1 MNVGG
6 VNMVSYKQHSLD
18 DRWDAIVIG
27 SGIGGLTAAALLSR
41 HAAKKVLVLERHY
54 TAGGYTHSFQRPGYS
69 WDVGVHY
76 IGDLQDP
83 ASPLRAAFDHLTNG
97 QLEWALMP
105 DVYDRIIIGGR
116 TFEFPTGL
124 ERLRAR
130 LKDYFPNEAGAI
142 DRYLG
147 AVQSAQKASGLYFA
161 EKAVPRP
168 IARLAGSLMRAP
180 FLRWASQTTLDVLH
194 RFTQNEELIAVLTAQ
209 WGDYGL
215 PPAQSSFGMHAIVA
229 AHYFNGASYP
239 VGGASRIAEAI
250 TPAIEQNGGK
260 VVVSAEVQEIIVEKG
275 RATGVRMVDG
285 REFRAD
291 LVVSDAGARNTFQ
304 RLVREPLPSL
314 LPVMKDVA
322 GIPGSFAHLS
332 LYIGV
337 KQTARELGLNGTN
350 LWIYPS
356 GAHDANLARFLQDPT
371 APFPVVYV
379 SFPSAKDPL
388 FERDHPGRAT
398 LEAVVFA
405 PYEWFARW
413 EDSRWKHRAAE
424 YETFKKALADRIQSE
439 VERNVPAV
447 AGKIDRA
454 ELSTP
459 LTTRHF
465 MNYQQGEAY
474 GLAAT
479 PERFRLRSLTPHTP
493 IRNLYL
499 TGQDVASLGVAG
511 ALFGGVM
518 TVSAVLGRNLMSMVT
533 KPARVNA
540 VRSRAVAV

>member
-1 MNVGG
+1 
-6 VNMVSYKQHSLD
+6 MVSYKQHPLD

-27 SGIGGLTAAALLSR
+27 SGIGGLATAALLSK

-54 TAGGYTHSFQRPGYS
+54 TAGGYTHSFRRPGYS

-76 IGDLQDP
+76 IGELQDP
-83 ASPLRAAFDHLTNG
+83 MSPLRAAFDHLTG
-97 QLEWALMP
+97 SQLEWAPMP
-105 DVYDRIIIGGR
+105 DVYDRIVIGER
-116 TFEFPTGL
+116 VFEFPTGR

-130 LKDYFPNEAGAI
+130 FKDYFPTEVAGI
-142 DRYLG
+142 DRYFA

-161 EKAVPRP
+161 EKAIPRP
-168 IARLAGSLMRAP
+168 VARLAGSFLRAP
-180 FLRWASQTTLDVLH
+180 FLRWASQSTLDVLR

-215 PPAQSSFGMHAIVA
+215 PPAQSSFGIHAIVA

-239 VGGASRIAEAI
+239 VGGAARIAETI
-250 TPAIEQNGGK
+250 TPVIESHGGK
-260 VVVSAEVQEIIVEKG
+260 VVVSAEVQEIMVVNG
-275 RATGVRMVDG
+275 RAVGVQMADG

-291 LVVSDAGARNTFQ
+291 LVVSDTGARNTFQ
-304 RLVREPLPSL
+304 RLVRPPQPILRDLERF
-314 LPVMKDVA
+314 
-322 GIPGSFAHLS
+322 PGSFAHLS

-337 KQTARELGLNGTN
+337 KQSARELGLTGTN

-356 GAHDANLARFLQDPT
+356 SGNGACDHDANLGRFLHDPS
-371 APFPVVYV
+371 APFPVLYI
-379 SFPSAKDPL
+379 SFPSAKDPE
-388 FERDHPGRAT
+388 FERNHPGRAT
-398 LEAVVFA
+398 LEAVVMV
-405 PYEWFARW
+405 PYEWFAHW
-413 EDSRWKHRAAE
+413 EGSRWKHRAAE
-424 YETFKKALADRIQSE
+424 YDAFKEALAARIQSE

-447 AGKIDRA
+447 AGKIDHA

-479 PERFRLRSLTPHTP
+479 PERFRLRSLTPHTS

-518 TVSAVLGRNLMSMVT
+518 TASAMLGRNLMSTVT
-533 KPARVNA
+533 KPM
-540 VRSRAVAV
+540 RSTLTRQTAVAV

>member
-1 MNVGG
+1 MI
-6 VNMVSYKQHSLD
+6 SYKQHSLD
-18 DRWDAIVIG
+18 GRWDAIVIG
-27 SGIGGLTAAALLSR
+27 SGIGGLTTAALLSKY
-41 HAAKKVLVLERHY
+41 AAKKVLVLERHY
-54 TAGGYTHSFQRPGYS
+54 TAGGYTHSFHRPGYS

-83 ASPLRAAFDHLTNG
+83 ASGLRAAFDHLTGG
-97 QLEWALMP
+97 QLEWAPMP
-105 DVYDRIIIGGR
+105 DVYDRVIIGGR
-116 TFEFPTGL
+116 SYEFPTGR

-130 LKDYFPNEAGAI
+130 LKDYFPNHARAI
-142 DRYLG
+142 DRYFS

-161 EKAVPRP
+161 EKAVPRFVAR
-168 IARLAGSLMRAP
+168 IAGRLLRAR
-180 FLRWASQTTLDVLH
+180 FLRWASQSTLDVLR

-229 AHYFNGASYP
+229 SHYFNGASYP
-239 VGGASRIAEAI
+239 VGGAGRIAETI
-250 TPAIEQNGGK
+250 TPAIEMNGGK
-260 VVVSAEVQEIIVEKG
+260 VVVSADVQEIIVHGGK
-275 RATGVRMVDG
+275 AIGVRMADG
-285 REFRAD
+285 REFHAD
-291 LVVSDAGARNTFQ
+291 LVISDAGARNTFQ
-304 RLVREPLPSL
+304 RLVRQPQPILQDLER
-314 LPVMKDVA
+314 V
-322 GIPGSFAHLS
+322 PGSLAHLS

-337 KQTARELGLNGTN
+337 KQSARDLGLTGTN

-356 GAHDANLARFLQDPT
+356 TDHDANLARFLGDPS
-371 APFPVVYV
+371 APFPVLYI
-379 SFPSAKDPL
+379 SFPSAKDPE
-388 FERDHPGRAT
+388 FERSHPGRAT
-398 LEAVVFA
+398 LEAVVLA
-405 PYEWFARW
+405 PYEWFASW

-424 YETFKKALADRIQSE
+424 YDAFKQALAGRIQRE
-439 VERNVPAV
+439 VERHVPSV
-447 AGKIDRA
+447 AGKIDHA

-479 PERFRLRSLTPHTP
+479 PERFGLRSLTPSTS

-518 TVSAVLGRNLMSMVT
+518 AASAVLSRNLMSTVT
-533 KPARVNA
+533 KPARGTFARHNEQPAAQPVN
-540 VRSRAVAV
+540 SQ